1 MLRKDPFENRP
12 SIIPR
17 VSWKFSM
24 SYPSQEQ
31 AHERRPKAADRAHR
45 RLDGKTRQS
54 FVGQAPACPRY
65 TTHRNSALD
74 KWLQNGTL
82 RFRKALQSFKKRHLA
97 TKKLTEN
104 LISLHENPQ
113 KLTTAQE
120 SSQCDNR
127 TPLQIINGVKNAW
140 YFAKGRWRL
149 KWKSRMIVL
158 SA

>member
-1 MLRKDPFENRP
+1 MKSVRLKTMFRFVPYSMCVISTSALRR
-12 SIIPR
+12 
-17 VSWKFSM
+17 
-24 SYPSQEQ
+24 EQ
-31 AHERRPKAADRAHR
+31 ARERRPKAADCAHR
-45 RLDGKTRQS
+45 RLDGKTRES

-65 TTHRNSALD
+65 RTHRNSALD

-140 YFAKGRWRL
+140 YFAIGR
-149 KWKSRMIVL
+149 
-158 SA
+158 